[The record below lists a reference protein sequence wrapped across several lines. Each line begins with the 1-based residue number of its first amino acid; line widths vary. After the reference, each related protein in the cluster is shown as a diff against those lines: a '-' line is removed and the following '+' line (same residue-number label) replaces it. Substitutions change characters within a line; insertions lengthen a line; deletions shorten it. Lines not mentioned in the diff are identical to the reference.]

1 VTRQP
6 FECIIKPPVA
16 PIVPVILPGN
26 TMDGAYVGL
35 LGSWCRHDGWPFFVA
50 ERQE

>member
-1 VTRQP
+1 MFMVTPTRRRDPWAAVTRQP

-35 LGSWCRHDGWPFFVA
+35 LGS
-50 ERQE
+50 